1 MVFWYQWDYLRSPAK
16 ILFCRV
22 SGRLAMVLN
31 WMIIL
36 LAVLNRVGWTNVV
49 PTGGETPSMEFLWDF
64 YVDQWFWAGLVG
76 NSWQFQPGFYLP
88 SVRYGWWD
96 TSIVPSTASLPY
108 PYFLA
113 DNHRSPC
120 HKQTGM
126 FLLNLVFMLRYLPF
140 PIITYFCTHWFGWF
154 ILWLSLKV
162 SQLECWRIL
171 WLCQTMMQPEQQS
184 ETPWLVLYW
193 TLLIVYFHD
202 VFYIIY
208 IIIYK

>member
-113 DNHRSPC
+113 DHHRSPC

-126 FLLNLVFMLRYLPF
+126 FLWTWYSCLGIFHSRSSHISVNIDLVGSYFGYHWRY
-140 PIITYFCTHWFGWF
+140 HN
-154 ILWLSLKV
+154 
-162 SQLECWRIL
+162 
-171 WLCQTMMQPEQQS
+171 
-184 ETPWLVLYW
+184 
-193 TLLIVYFHD
+193 
-202 VFYIIY
+202 
-208 IIIYK
+208 